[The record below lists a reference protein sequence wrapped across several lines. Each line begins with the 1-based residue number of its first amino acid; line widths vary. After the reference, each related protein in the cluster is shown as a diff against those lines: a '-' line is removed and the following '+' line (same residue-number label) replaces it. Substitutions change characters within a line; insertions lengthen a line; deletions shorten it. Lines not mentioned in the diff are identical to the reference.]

1 MEAAGIVDFKEV
13 YELLGRLMRIT
24 ILAHSIFEGHCVNK
38 GHMVAWRTDSGP
50 MAGAI
55 LSYRTLPNIHVS

>member
-13 YELLGRLMRIT
+13 YELLGCLMRIT

-38 GHMVAWRTDSGP
+38 GHMVAWRTDGGP
-50 MAGAI
+50 VAGAVVPDG
-55 LSYRTLPNIHVS
+55 TLTDIHVS